1 MFCNQSRF
9 DLPTAIVTESIFN
22 QLVDSAQTR
31 WLTSEHRRLRE
42 ALANSSPKFLAEP
55 SGKAERGEVR
65 RGLRSAEG
73 RLLPEGRKNE
83 VRRGLRSAEG
93 RLLPEGRKNDGIS
106 TSVQTTPTPPNS
118 GGEKNTLLDQWAN
131 DENFIKFCQGQEASR
146 KRGAG
151 GKTKGEIFKAL
162 TIDKKLQTYCDNL
175 KKSLPFVIF
184 IATYIETASASGK
197 LGCWRKQAACRL
209 NGLCVID
216 FDHIEGDCRAVWE
229 EAYAKLSDKDKSRI
243 LLVYITPSGHG
254 LKVVFMADV
263 AVGNLIDNQKDFSKK
278 LGLNPDEA
286 CKDASRGAFLTTRED
301 IILLDERIFTY
312 ENPAFGEK
320 YNELYHAGKSQPTDL
335 FTTTMTT
342 KTTDAVNG
350 GNNLACGEGKK
361 FSPCERPEVERSKLS
376 ELSSKQ
382 EPELSYNGVPYV
394 KIIEAWLDGKDLTN
408 KRHDT
413 LVELANHL
421 RYLVG
426 KNAKKIEEV
435 VMSLPWV
442 QDLAAEGE
450 DVAGTVSSVM
460 GWRYNERMPDRL
472 REALGKVGALDSP
485 PKLGGVRGG
494 LRSAE
499 GRLLPE
505 GRKNNG
511 ISEAVQT
518 TPPDGTPP
526 NLGGE
531 KDTDIYAMLP
541 LDKWAEEL
549 QEMAE
554 FYPCM
559 KELFLNAHPH
569 KLPAILFSSAALF
582 GTLMTRAYYHFW
594 YEPEIVRR
602 LNYCIFIIGDPGAG
616 KNVIEKFYFKIADPM
631 IQADQCLID
640 AVNRYKDGRTER
652 TTSTK
657 AQKGDALK
665 KPVVGIRVHPARTA
679 TGEFIRHMLAAV
691 ENVQGTPMNLH
702 MFSFDS
708 ELDNV
713 TKNNKGGDWKDREI
727 LELKAFHNEQDG
739 QMYANQES
747 ITGMFN
753 VFWNFIYTGTPYA
766 LHRKVNQ
773 RNFGT
778 GMSTRLAVI
787 PLPDKGMAQ
796 RHQKRDPSAN
806 ETLRTWAYRLDRVEG
821 EIPIEPLNDETYD
834 WQSSRLEIA
843 EFNGDKADRTLLKR
857 IPYYGIGVSLPF
869 ILMRHWDEWQESKT
883 LTMDDTDKRLCRLAM
898 EIQYKCQQFFF
909 GEMAFNYFAD
919 QNKEFVVRRRTTRY
933 DDCYRKL
940 PDEFKTQQFMDCFGC
955 SNATAAR
962 SISRFKED
970 GIIENVKFGVYKKIL
985 MELP

>member
-1 MFCNQSRF
+1 MFCNQQRF
-9 DLPTAIVTESIFN
+9 DLPTAIVTAAIFN
-22 QLVDSAQTR
+22 SLVDSAQTR
-31 WLTSEHRRLRE
+31 WLTKEHRKLRE
-42 ALANSSPKFLAEP
+42 ALPSILKGDAELLA
-55 SGKAERGEVR
+55 
-65 RGLRSAEG
+65 
-73 RLLPEGRKNE
+73 
-83 VRRGLRSAEG
+83 
-93 RLLPEGRKNDGIS
+93 
-106 TSVQTTPTPPNS
+106 
-118 GGEKNTLLDQWAN
+118 QWAS
-131 DENFIKFCQGQEASR
+131 DDNFIKFCQGQEAIR

-162 TIDKKLQTYCDNL
+162 TLEKKLQTYCDSL

-184 IATYIETASASGK
+184 IATYIETVSASGK
-197 LGCWRKQAACRL
+197 MGCWRKQAACRL

-216 FDHIEGDCRAVWE
+216 FDHIEGDPREVW
-229 EAYAKLSDKDKSRI
+229 AAAFARLSDEDKARV
-243 LLVYITPSGHG
+243 LFVFVTPSGHG
-254 LKVVFMADV
+254 LKVVFIADA
-263 AVGNLIDNQKDFSKK
+263 AVGNLIDNQKVFSQK

-301 IILLDERIFTY
+301 IILIDEERLFTY
-312 ENPAFGEK
+312 ENEEFGKK
-320 YNELYHAGKSQPTDL
+320 YNEAYHQGKSQPT
-335 FTTTMTT
+335 
-342 KTTDAVNG
+342 A
-350 GNNLACGEGKK
+350 
-361 FSPCERPEVERSKLS
+361 SPPTPLQVERG
-376 ELSSKQ
+376 
-382 EPELSYNGVPYV
+382 EPTATGGADNPLYLEGAGGGFYNGVPYA
-394 KIIEAWLDGKDLTN
+394 KIIEAWMEGRNLEN
-408 KRHDT
+408 HRHDT
-413 LVELANHL
+413 LVELASHL
-421 RYLVG
+421 RYLIG
-426 KNAKKIEEV
+426 KNAKKITDV
-435 VMSLPWV
+435 VMSLAWV

-460 GWRYNERMPDRL
+460 GWKYTEKKPPKL
-472 REALGKVGALDSP
+472 REALEKAGALDAQTSNISP
-485 PKLGGVRGG
+485 Q
-494 LRSAE
+494 A
-499 GRLLPE
+499 
-505 GRKNNG
+505 
-511 ISEAVQT
+511 A
-518 TPPDGTPP
+518 D
-526 NLGGE
+526 
-531 KDTDIYAMLP
+531 DIYAAMP

-549 QEMAE
+549 QEMAQY
-554 FYPCM
+554 YPCM
-559 KELFLNAHPH
+559 KELFLNVHPH
-569 KLPAILFSSAALF
+569 KLPAVLFSSAALF

-657 AQKGDALK
+657 AQKGEALK

-691 ENVQGTPMNLH
+691 ETVQGQPLNLH

-713 TKNNKGGDWKDREI
+713 TKQNKGGDWKDREV

-747 ITGMFN
+747 VTGMFN

-787 PLPDKGMAQ
+787 PLPDKGLAK
-796 RHQKRDPSAN
+796 RHQQVDPNAN

-821 EIPIEPLNDETYD
+821 ELPIEPLNDETYD
-834 WQSSRLEIA
+834 WQSAHLEIA

-869 ILMRHWDEWQESKT
+869 ILMRHWDEWQESKS
-883 LTMDDTDKRLCRLAM
+883 LTMDDIDKRLCRLAM
-898 EIQYKCQQFFF
+898 EIQYRCQQFFF

-919 QNKEFVVRRRTTRY
+919 QNKEFVQRRRSQRY
-933 DDCYRKL
+933 DECFRKL
-940 PDEFKTQQFMDCFGC
+940 PDEFKTQQFMDCFGL
-955 SNATAAR
+955 SNSAAAR
-962 SISRFKED
+962 SIGRMLQD
-970 GIIENVKFGVYKKIL
+970 GVIQRVKYGLYKKAVQ
-985 MELP
+985 ELP

>member
-9 DLPTAIVTESIFN
+9 DLPTAIVTASIFN
-22 QLVDSAQTR
+22 ELVDSAQTR
-31 WLTSEHRRLRE
+31 WLTREHRRLRE
-42 ALANSSPKFLAEP
+42 ALP
-55 SGKAERGEVR
+55 SILGGDEALKEQW
-65 RGLRSAEG
+65 
-73 RLLPEGRKNE
+73 
-83 VRRGLRSAEG
+83 
-93 RLLPEGRKNDGIS
+93 
-106 TSVQTTPTPPNS
+106 VQ
-118 GGEKNTLLDQWAN
+118 
-131 DENFIKFCQGQEASR
+131 DENFIKFCLGQEANR

-162 TIDKKLQTYCDNL
+162 TVEQKLQAYCDNL

-184 IATYIETASASGK
+184 IATYMETASASGK
-197 LGCWRKQAACRL
+197 LGCWRKQAACCL

-216 FDHIEGDCRAVWE
+216 FDHVDEGVQTTPPDSTPPDSGGERVTTPDDSGGERLREIWE
-229 EAYAKLSDKDKSRI
+229 QAYARLSDEDKARI

-254 LKVVFMADV
+254 LKVVFIADV
-263 AVGNLIDNQKDFSKK
+263 NVGNLIDNQKDFSAK

-301 IILLDERIFTY
+301 ILFINEEKLFTY
-312 ENPAFGEK
+312 ESEEFGK
-320 YNELYHAGKSQPTDL
+320 KFNDSYHAGKTQPTISSPESGEVRRGL
-335 FTTTMTT
+335 NKGNSCVQTT
-342 KTTDAVNG
+342 
-350 GNNLACGEGKK
+350 
-361 FSPCERPEVERSKLS
+361 
-376 ELSSKQ
+376 
-382 EPELSYNGVPYV
+382 
-394 KIIEAWLDGKDLTN
+394 
-408 KRHDT
+408 
-413 LVELANHL
+413 ELA
-421 RYLVG
+421 G
-426 KNAKKIEEV
+426 
-435 VMSLPWV
+435 
-442 QDLAAEGE
+442 
-450 DVAGTVSSVM
+450 
-460 GWRYNERMPDRL
+460 
-472 REALGKVGALDSP
+472 
-485 PKLGGVRGG
+485 
-494 LRSAE
+494 
-499 GRLLPE
+499 
-505 GRKNNG
+505 
-511 ISEAVQT
+511 VQT

-531 KDTDIYAMLP
+531 NYQKIIEAWSEQRFGGDGKVSRHEASVVLARDLYIMLDRDKSRTLALLMMQPWVKQIIEERGEDVERTVNDAAAYVAAQESENAKKGRPWLPKVSKEMKAALEKVGALDSPPVQTTPAPPNLGGENGGDIYDQLP
-541 LDKWAEEL
+541 LDKWAEEM

-569 KLPAILFSSAALF
+569 KMPAILFSSAALF
-582 GTLMTRAYYHFW
+582 GTLMTRAWYHYW

-631 IQADQCLID
+631 IQADQGLID

-652 TTSTK
+652 ATSTK

-691 ENVQGTPMNLH
+691 ETIQGQPMNLH

-727 LELKAFHNEQDG
+727 LELKSFHNEQDG

-787 PLPDKGMAQ
+787 PLPDKGTAQ
-796 RHQKRDPSAN
+796 RHQKVDPNAN

-821 EIPIEPLNDETYD
+821 ELPIEPLNDETFD
-834 WQSSRLEIA
+834 WQSSHLEIA

-869 ILMRHWDEWQESKT
+869 ILMRHWDEWQESRT

-919 QNKEFVVRRRTTRY
+919 QNKEFVVRRRTTRF

-940 PDEFKTQQFMDCFGC
+940 PDEFKTQQMMDSFHC
-955 SNATAAR
+955 SQPTA
-962 SISRFKED
+962 SRNINRFLQD
-970 GIIENVKFGVYKKIL
+970 GIIERIAHGIYRKIL
-985 MELP
+985 QELP

>member
-9 DLPTAIVTESIFN
+9 DLPTAIVTADIFS

-42 ALANSSPKFLAEP
+42 ALPSILGGDTELLA
-55 SGKAERGEVR
+55 
-65 RGLRSAEG
+65 
-73 RLLPEGRKNE
+73 
-83 VRRGLRSAEG
+83 
-93 RLLPEGRKNDGIS
+93 
-106 TSVQTTPTPPNS
+106 
-118 GGEKNTLLDQWAN
+118 QWAQ

-162 TIDKKLQTYCDNL
+162 TMEKKLQTYCDNL

-184 IATYIETASASGK
+184 IATYAETASASGK

-216 FDHIEGDCRAVWE
+216 FDHVDEADQTTPDPSYSGGERLREIWD
-229 EAYAKLSDKDKSRI
+229 EAYNKLSDEDKARI

-263 AVGNLIDNQKDFSKK
+263 NVGNLIDNQKDFSAK

-301 IILLDERIFTY
+301 IILLDQRLFTY

-320 YNELYHAGKSQPTDL
+320 YNEQYHAGKSQSTDL

-342 KTTDAVNG
+342 KTTSAANG
-350 GNNLACGEGKK
+350 GNNLASGEDK
-361 FSPCERPEVERSKLS
+361 KLS
-376 ELSSKQ
+376 ELS
-382 EPELSYNGVPYV
+382 ELSYNGVPYV
-394 KIIEAWLDGKDLTN
+394 TIIEAWLDGVNLDKNRHNTLT
-408 KRHDT
+408 
-413 LVELANHL
+413 ELASHL
-421 RYLVG
+421 RYLIG
-426 KNAKKIEEV
+426 KNPKKITEV

-460 GWRYNERMPDRL
+460 GWRYNERMPDKL
-472 REALGKVGALDSP
+472 REALGKVRAI
-485 PKLGGVRGG
+485 
-494 LRSAE
+494 
-499 GRLLPE
+499 
-505 GRKNNG
+505 N
-511 ISEAVQT
+511 QT
-518 TPPDGTPP
+518 TPGSSYS
-526 NLGGE
+526 GGE

-554 FYPCM
+554 HYPCM

-616 KNVIEKFYFKIADPM
+616 KNVIEKFYFKIADPI
-631 IQADQCLID
+631 IQSDQCLID
-640 AVNRYKDGRTER
+640 AENRYKDGRTER

-691 ENVQGTPMNLH
+691 ENVQGTPRNLH

-727 LELKAFHNEQDG
+727 LELKSFHNEQDG

-747 ITGMFN
+747 ITGMFR

-778 GMSTRLAVI
+778 GMSTQLAVI
-787 PLPDKGMAQ
+787 PLPDKGMYNPQ
-796 RHQKRDPSAN
+796 NDFSGHPKTKRAN
-806 ETLRTWAYRLDRVEG
+806 FRAKKKNESVLETS
-821 EIPIEPLNDETYD
+821 N
-834 WQSSRLEIA
+834 
-843 EFNGDKADRTLLKR
+843 
-857 IPYYGIGVSLPF
+857 
-869 ILMRHWDEWQESKT
+869 
-883 LTMDDTDKRLCRLAM
+883 
-898 EIQYKCQQFFF
+898 
-909 GEMAFNYFAD
+909 
-919 QNKEFVVRRRTTRY
+919 
-933 DDCYRKL
+933 
-940 PDEFKTQQFMDCFGC
+940 TQ
-955 SNATAAR
+955 A
-962 SISRFKED
+962 
-970 GIIENVKFGVYKKIL
+970 KIKH
-985 MELP
+985 

>member
-1 MFCNQSRF
+1 MFCYQRSF
-9 DLPTAIVTESIFN
+9 GLPTEVITKEQFRALITAPE
-22 QLVDSAQTR
+22 
-31 WLTSEHRRLRE
+31 TSRKVKKARE
-42 ALANSSPKFLAEP
+42 ALA
-55 SGKAERGEVR
+55 RGDK
-65 RGLRSAEG
+65 SAYDN
-73 RLLPEGRKNE
+73 K
-83 VRRGLRSAEG
+83 
-93 RLLPEGRKNDGIS
+93 K
-106 TSVQTTPTPPNS
+106 
-118 GGEKNTLLDQWAN
+118 
-131 DENFIKFCQGQEASR
+131 
-146 KRGAG
+146 
-151 GKTKGEIFKAL
+151 KG
-162 TIDKKLQTYCDNL
+162 
-175 KKSLPFVIF
+175 LPFVIF
-184 IATYIETASASGK
+184 IATYDESDKEFENKQTGEK
-197 LGCWRKQAACRL
+197 TTRRGCWRNQKYCRL

-216 FDHIEGDCRAVWE
+216 FDHVEGDVRKVWA
-229 EAYAKLSDKDKSRI
+229 EAFARLGDEDKARV
-243 LLVYITPSGHG
+243 LFVFVTPSGHG
-254 LKVVFMADV
+254 LKVVFMADPS
-263 AVGNLIDNQKDFSKK
+263 VGNLIDNQIVFSQK

-286 CKDASRGAFLTTRED
+286 CKDASRGAFLTTSED
-301 IILLDERIFTY
+301 VIFIDEEKLFTY
-312 ENPAFGEK
+312 ENEEFGKK
-320 YNELYHAGKSQPTDL
+320 YNGEYRSGHSQPTIRPAGSAVAAVHTGQGSHNTGGESPDAEAV
-335 FTTTMTT
+335 MT
-342 KTTDAVNG
+342 
-350 GNNLACGEGKK
+350 
-361 FSPCERPEVERSKLS
+361 
-376 ELSSKQ
+376 
-382 EPELSYNGVPYV
+382 YNGVTYV
-394 KIIEAWLDGKDLTN
+394 KIIEAWLEGVNLDKNRHNTLT
-408 KRHDT
+408 
-413 LVELANHL
+413 ELASHL
-421 RYLVG
+421 RYLIG
-426 KNAKKIEEV
+426 KNPKKITEV

-442 QDLAAEGE
+442 KDLAAEGE

-460 GWRYNERMPDRL
+460 GWRYTERMPDRL
-472 REALGKVGALDSP
+472 RKALGK
-485 PKLGGVRGG
+485 LG
-494 LRSAE
+494 RS
-499 GRLLPE
+499 
-505 GRKNNG
+505 
-511 ISEAVQT
+511 
-518 TPPDGTPP
+518 
-526 NLGGE
+526 GE
-531 KDTDIYAMLP
+531 VDIYAMLP

-549 QEMAE
+549 MEMAE
-554 FYPCM
+554 YYPCM

-631 IQADQCLID
+631 IQSDQGLID

-691 ENVQGTPMNLH
+691 EIVQGQPMNLH

-796 RHQKRDPSAN
+796 RHQKVDPSSN

-933 DDCYRKL
+933 DECYRKL

-962 SISRFKED
+962 SINRFKED